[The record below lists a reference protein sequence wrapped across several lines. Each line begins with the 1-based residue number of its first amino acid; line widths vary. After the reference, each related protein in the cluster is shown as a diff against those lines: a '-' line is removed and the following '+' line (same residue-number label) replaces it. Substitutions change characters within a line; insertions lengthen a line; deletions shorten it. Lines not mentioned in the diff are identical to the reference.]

1 MAESGDPHTIE
12 SKLERLEEYQAPP
25 RGEEEP
31 DQGIRAD
38 PEADARVDINLL
50 ESEQR
55 PGLQTSG
62 TIETDLSKK
71 TYTISGKD
79 EEADPSN
86 PHAVPPGET
95 M

>member
-1 MAESGDPHTIE
+1 MAEGGDPHTVE
-12 SKLERLEEYQAPP
+12 SKLERVEEYQAPP
-25 RGEEEP
+25 RGEET
-31 DQGIRAD
+31 DQGIQAD

-55 PGLQTSG
+55 PGLQTSE
-62 TIETDLSKK
+62 TIVTDLSKK